1 MHSSLHSQ
9 NTMSRT
15 ARILAAG
22 SAAILLSNA
31 AIVAQDECTT
41 ATPIVYGLNGPFTNV
56 GATTSFA

>member
-1 MHSSLHSQ
+1 
-9 NTMSRT
+9 MSRT